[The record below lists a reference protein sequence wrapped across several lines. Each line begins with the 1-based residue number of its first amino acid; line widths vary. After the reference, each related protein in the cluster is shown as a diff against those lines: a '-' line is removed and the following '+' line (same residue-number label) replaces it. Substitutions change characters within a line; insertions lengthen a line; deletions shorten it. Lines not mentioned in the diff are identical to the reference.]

1 MKRTT
6 SLNLTSGPILKTLSE
21 LALPIMASSMLATAY
36 NITDMAW
43 IGMLGAKAV
52 AGVGVGGRYVWLS
65 QGLAS
70 LPRMGGQ
77 VHAAQACGR
86 GEYEKARSYAS
97 SAMQL
102 SLFFGLLFSAACV
115 LFIDP
120 LLGFFQLDDANT
132 YASARSYMLI
142 TCGLLVFSYL
152 NLTLTGLS
160 TAQGDSKTPLM
171 ANLLGLIS
179 NMILDPLLI
188 LGIGPFPRLETV
200 GAAIATVTAQILVFL
215 VLLIKSLR
223 AEEPNILRSIRLFTR
238 FPANYYKDI
247 FRIGFPTA
255 IQGTLY
261 CFISMVLTRMVSSFG
276 AAAIA
281 TQRVGGQ
288 IESLSWNTA
297 DGFGSALNA
306 FTAQNY
312 GAGNSYRIRKGYRIS
327 FIIIALWG
335 LLVTAAF
342 VFFPTPISRLFFH
355 EAGAIAIAV
364 DYLIIIGFSEAF
376 MSVEL
381 LTIGALSGLGRTRLC
396 SIISI
401 VLTGARIPLAM
412 LLSGTAL
419 GLNGIWWTLTLTS
432 ITKGI
437 VFTLTF
443 HHICKHLPVK
453 RVRTI

>member
-21 LALPIMASSMLATAY
+21 LALPIMASSMLGTAY

-52 AGVGVGGRYVWLS
+52 AGVGVGGMYVWLS

-86 GEYEKARSYAS
+86 GDYEKARSYAS
-97 SAMQL
+97 SAIQL

-120 LLGFFQLDDANT
+120 LLGFFQLGDAKT

-179 NMILDPLLI
+179 NMILDPMLI

-223 AEEPNILRSIRLFTR
+223 AEEPNILRRIRLFTR
-238 FPANYYKDI
+238 FPADYYKDI

-312 GAGNSYRIRKGYRIS
+312 GAGNSDRIRKGYRIS

-355 EAGAIAIAV
+355 ETDAIAIAV

-419 GLNGIWWTLTLTS
+419 GLNGIWWALTLTS
-432 ITKGI
+432 IIKGI

-443 HHICKHLPVK
+443 HHISKRLPGK
-453 RVRTI
+453 RVRIS

>member
-21 LALPIMASSMLATAY
+21 LALPIMASSMLGTAY

-52 AGVGVGGRYVWLS
+52 AGVGVGGMYVWLS

-86 GEYEKARSYAS
+86 GDYEKARSYAS
-97 SAMQL
+97 AAMQL
-102 SLFFGLLFSAACV
+102 SLLFGLLFSAACV

-120 LLGFFQLDDANT
+120 LLGFFQLGDAKT

-179 NMILDPLLI
+179 NMILDPMLI

-223 AEEPNILRSIRLFTR
+223 AEEPNILRRIRLFTR
-238 FPANYYKDI
+238 FPADYYKDI

-312 GAGNSYRIRKGYRIS
+312 GAGNSDRIRKGYRIS

-355 EAGAIAIAV
+355 EADAIAIAV

-419 GLNGIWWTLTLTS
+419 GLNGIWWALTLTS
-432 ITKGI
+432 IIKGI

-443 HHICKHLPVK
+443 HHISKRLPKK
-453 RVRTI
+453 RVRTA

>member
-1 MKRTT
+1 MKKST

-21 LALPIMASSMLATAY
+21 LALPIMASSMLATTY

-52 AGVGVGGRYVWLS
+52 AGVGVGGMYVWLS

-86 GEYEKARSYAS
+86 GDYEKARDYAS
-97 SAMQL
+97 SALQL
-102 SLFFGLLFSAACV
+102 SLLFGLLFSAVCV

-120 LLGFFQLDDANT
+120 LLGFFQLGDAET

-152 NLTLTGLS
+152 NVTLTGLS
-160 TAQGDSKTPLM
+160 TAQGDSKTPLA
-171 ANLLGLIS
+171 ANLLGLVG

-200 GAAIATVTAQILVFL
+200 GAAIATVTAQMLVFL
-215 VLLIKSLR
+215 VLLIRSLR
-223 AEEPNILRSIRLFTR
+223 AQEPNILRRVRMFHR
-238 FPANYYKDI
+238 FSPDYYQDI

-261 CFISMVLTRMVSSFG
+261 CFISMVLTRMVSAFG

-288 IESLSWNTA
+288 IESVSWNTA
-297 DGFGSALNA
+297 DGFASALNA

-312 GAGNSYRIRKGYRIS
+312 GAGNSDRIRKGYRIS
-327 FIIIALWG
+327 FAIIAFWG

-342 VFFPTPISRLFFH
+342 VFRPTPIARQFFH
-355 EAGAIAIAV
+355 EADAITIAV

-412 LLSGTAL
+412 VLSQTAL
-419 GLNGIWWTLTLTS
+419 GLNGIWWALTLTS

-443 HHICKHLPVK
+443 HHISKRLPGK
-453 RVRTI
+453 RTA

>member
-52 AGVGVGGRYVWLS
+52 AGVGVGGMYVWLS

-86 GEYEKARSYAS
+86 GDYEKAHSYAS

-312 GAGNSYRIRKGYRIS
+312 GAGNSDRIRKGYRIS

-342 VFFPTPISRLFFH
+342 VFFPTSISRLFFH
-355 EAGAIAIAV
+355 EADAIAIAV

-419 GLNGIWWTLTLTS
+419 GLNGIWWALTLTS

-443 HHICKHLPVK
+443 HHISKRLPGK
-453 RVRTI
+453 RV

>member
-21 LALPIMASSMLATAY
+21 LALPIMASSMLGTAY

-52 AGVGVGGRYVWLS
+52 AGVGVGGMYVWLS

-86 GEYEKARSYAS
+86 GDYEKARSYAS
-97 SAMQL
+97 SAIQL
-102 SLFFGLLFSAACV
+102 SLLFGLLFSAACV

-120 LLGFFQLDDANT
+120 LLGFFQLGDAKT

-179 NMILDPLLI
+179 NMILDPMLI

-247 FRIGFPTA
+247 FRIGLQL
-255 IQGTLY
+255 IN
-261 CFISMVLTRMVSSFG
+261 SV
-276 AAAIA
+276 
-281 TQRVGGQ
+281 
-288 IESLSWNTA
+288 
-297 DGFGSALNA
+297 
-306 FTAQNY
+306 FT
-312 GAGNSYRIRKGYRIS
+312 
-327 FIIIALWG
+327 
-335 LLVTAAF
+335 
-342 VFFPTPISRLFFH
+342 
-355 EAGAIAIAV
+355 
-364 DYLIIIGFSEAF
+364 
-376 MSVEL
+376 
-381 LTIGALSGLGRTRLC
+381 
-396 SIISI
+396 
-401 VLTGARIPLAM
+401 
-412 LLSGTAL
+412 
-419 GLNGIWWTLTLTS
+419 
-432 ITKGI
+432 GI
-437 VFTLTF
+437 VKLVARCFQQERVFNSHTDLCQLF
-443 HHICKHLPVK
+443 VLCNHGIVGRQQAVMEALDDDHGQNNQAVFMGLVCAKKAVGNIPDDRRLLLDVNAHLIHFLCRIHPDHSPFSV
-453 RVRTI
+453 